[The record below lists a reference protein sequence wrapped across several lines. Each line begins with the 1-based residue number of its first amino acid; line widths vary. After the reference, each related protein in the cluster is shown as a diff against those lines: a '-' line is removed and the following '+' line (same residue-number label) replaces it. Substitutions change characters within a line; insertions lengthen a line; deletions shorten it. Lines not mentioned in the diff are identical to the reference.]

1 MSNVTVTLWGKET
14 MVRFSYMF
22 FVLMSVLMTVQG
34 CDSDDARSPLLL
46 SGDASSGDTGEQTD
60 GGNNGQA
67 CFTDDECPDGEAC
80 FADDP
85 SVSAAGGCRPLSE
98 EGGAC
103 RFGTQCGNGL
113 FCAIDQST
121 GDGVCEPFPSDCPTP
136 PNCDCALAVCARL
149 GGSSCSVGVLDDPA
163 SSITVSCAGGVGPA
177 EAMDAGVDA
186 MIEDE
191 IEPIALPF
199 VVDDHFTERA
209 PWQMQGTVGLLHE
222 SRCQIR
228 PNTVGAC
235 HRFTWRW
242 RPAWDSGENGYYW
255 SLAGGPSGELVAAD
269 VAPGARR
276 VRFSAYGSNRP
287 KVQFIVLYRDTAGE
301 LVPVGTDLIEVTGSP
316 TEHVIDLSDLDYEH
330 FYTGFSWMGS
340 IETQRSDRLS
350 LYIDNIRWE

>member
-1 MSNVTVTLWGKET
+1 

-113 FCAIDQST
+113 FCAKDRST

-199 VVDDHFTERA
+199 VVDDHFTEHIE
-209 PWQMQGTVGLLHE
+209 V
-222 SRCQIR
+222 SRTGGFLEKISCPNR
-228 PNTVGAC
+228 PNTVGDC
-235 HRFTWRW
+235 HRFMWRW
-242 RPAWDSGENGYYW
+242 NRGDEGVNGYLW
-255 SLAGGPSGELVAAD
+255 ALPGSEADMVSAAQI
-269 VAPGARR
+269 ASGARR
-276 VRFSAYGSNRP
+276 VRFSAWGVQRP
-287 KVQFIVLYRDTAGE
+287 RVVFGVLYMNAAGE
-301 LVPVGTDLIEVTGSP
+301 QVMAGTELITLSSSP
-316 TEHVIDLSDLDYEH
+316 EEYVIDLSNHDYELI
-330 FYTGFSWMGS
+330 YTGFSWVGQL
-340 IETQRSDRLS
+340 EDQVAEATGLRV
-350 LYIDNIRWE
+350 DNIRWE